1 MKGGEQVVQTWS
13 GGRTAGSRGRLEGD
27 SQDGAA
33 GRAREIIGRVGDKW
47 TVAVVHALGN
57 GPLRFT
63 EIRRGVDGISQRMLT
78 TTLRALERDGLVN
91 RTVYPEIPPRV
102 DYELTPVGL
111 SLLDTLWL
119 LMNWA
124 VLHTED
130 IDRARREYDAK

>member
-1 MKGGEQVVQTWS
+1 MRTW
-13 GGRTAGSRGRLEGD
+13 TAGRAVGSPGPLEDD
-27 SQDGAA
+27 SGDGAA
-33 GRAREIIGRVGDKW
+33 CRAREIIGRVGDKW

-78 TTLRALERDGLVN
+78 TTLRALERDGLVS

-102 DYELTPVGL
+102 DYELTPVGQ